1 MYVSSPLTERVTA
14 RITRNRHNR
23 LASSDS
29 YAGFEAVTDRD
40 HWYRMLMEVQ
50 SGWKVSQARK
60 DPGVMETAM
69 CHVVLL
75 DTIVG
80 SGLLDR
86 YNHTQRT
93 KYMMVSGWVGGR
105 EERGGREGG
114 RAKGGEKGDAGG
126 GEGVGREVE
135 RENKFEGNVPL

>member
-75 DTIVG
+75 DAIVG

-93 KYMMVSGWVGGR
+93 KYMMVSGR
-105 EERGGREGG
+105 EGGREGG
-114 RAKGGEKGDAGG
+114 GSEGGSEGHRKGERNG
-126 GEGVGREVE
+126 GRERGGD
-135 RENKFEGNVPL
+135 RENKFEGKVPP